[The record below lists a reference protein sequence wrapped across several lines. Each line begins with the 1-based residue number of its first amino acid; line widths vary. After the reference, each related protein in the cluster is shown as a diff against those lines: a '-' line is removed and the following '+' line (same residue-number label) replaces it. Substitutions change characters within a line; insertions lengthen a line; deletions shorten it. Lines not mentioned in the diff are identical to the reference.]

1 MKKLILI
8 ALLLT
13 FASGMAIAQQ
23 QGGAGARPGMQG
35 GPGMHGG
42 PANFNAGFP
51 VNPAERLTE
60 NLGLDEAQAAEIA
73 GIFEE
78 ARLMHDEERQRA
90 RQADDEIRASVHA
103 QIMALL
109 TPEQQAQFEAQLQ
122 ERDQL
127 RQKLEDMRAEHGFG
141 VGHGMGDC
149 INN

>member
-13 FASGMAIAQQ
+13 FTSGMAIAQQ
-23 QGGAGARPGMQG
+23 QGG
-35 GPGMHGG
+35 PGMHGG
-42 PANFNAGFP
+42 PGNSDAGFP

-78 ARLMHDEERQRA
+78 ARLLHDEERQRA

-103 QIMALL
+103 QILAVL
-109 TPEQQAQFEAQLQ
+109 TPEQQALFEEQIQ

-127 RQKLEDMRAEHGFG
+127 RQKFEDMRAEHSFG
-141 VGHGMGDC
+141 GGRGMGDC